1 MYPALRLLSPTDQ
14 STENGKRRNLI
25 YTELPSQH
33 GNGSELHPVI
43 ARERPTCLCDG
54 KDDIGKV
61 SKNARGSVPFHVKHS
76 IKLPVSLS
84 ALRLGRRHASPSVQ
98 ENGTG
103 GTKRRG
109 AMAWDAQRWMI
120 GNAPP
125 ASIPTAKT
133 TRIDGKRTRKRE
145 GSPQERHRRHPKGDA
160 ETPSEGENG
169 GETTRPAAR
178 RAGRGTRRSDTGHG
192 TQAESTGA
200 GGNRRAG
207 GERNRLGR
215 SDYRGKTGGS
225 REGGERRCRFER

>member
-76 IKLPVSLS
+76 IKLPASLP
-84 ALRLGRRHASPSVQ
+84 ALRLGRRHALPSVQ

-103 GTKRRG
+103 NKATGSNDMGRPALDDRECPSRLDSDCEDDEDRRETDEKTRGKPAGT
-109 AMAWDAQRWMI
+109 AQ
-120 GNAPP
+120 
-125 ASIPTAKT
+125 
-133 TRIDGKRTRKRE
+133 
-145 GSPQERHRRHPKGDA
+145 
-160 ETPSEGENG
+160 ETP
-169 GETTRPAAR
+169 
-178 RAGRGTRRSDTGHG
+178 
-192 TQAESTGA
+192 
-200 GGNRRAG
+200 
-207 GERNRLGR
+207 
-215 SDYRGKTGGS
+215 
-225 REGGERRCRFER
+225 ERRCGNAIGGRKRRRDDPPGGSKSRPRDETKRYRAWNAGGIDRSRRESKSRRGEEQAGTQQLSRKNRW